1 MYLEHCAINYFLK
14 STKENLPAAPDSAI
28 CLKYILSNSSL
39 YQHTWWRL
47 LTPPTYRM
55 ETPHSTN
62 MQDGDSS
69 LHQHTGWRLLT
80 PPTYR
85 METERIENGWWL
97 TGTLGK
103 LEGEVLLDADWD
115 SEVSVNADW
124 GAGWIQNWT
133 ILAGRMKTGG
143 RGAQWRSRQT
153 HLMFFFGL
161 LLF

>member
-1 MYLEHCAINYFLK
+1 MCTFMYLEHCAINYFLK

-69 LHQHTGWRLLT
+69 LHQHTGWRLRGLG
-80 PPTYR
+80 
-85 METERIENGWWL
+85 IDGDWLGHWENWRVKFCWMQ
-97 TGTLGK
+97 TGTVKSLWM
-103 LEGEVLLDADWD
+103 V
-115 SEVSVNADW
+115 
-124 GAGWIQNWT
+124 
-133 ILAGRMKTGG
+133 TGG
-143 RGAQWRSRQT
+143 LVGLRIDQYWLGGRILGGGGHSEGADRRNLW
-153 HLMFFFGL
+153 FFFCL
-161 LLF
+161 LL